1 MARSLAGIPVKD
13 LTSAARRG
21 VSAARSSYTDRRGRT
36 DHLGLSIALRTA
48 LGPADD
54 AIDVGA
60 HLGDVTRQILT
71 SSPRGKVLAV
81 EPLPH
86 MAADLRRTLPSSV
99 IVEEVALN
107 DDEPGEVEFLHVKN
121 DPGYSG
127 LRERDYPQA
136 PEFEKLTVK
145 TQRLD
150 TLVEQHG
157 LKPRLI
163 KIDVEGAELLVL
175 RGARKTIAE
184 HRPVILVEHGS
195 AAEGYGES
203 PATFFDL
210 CAELELRIFD
220 FDGRDPYT
228 RQGFIDAVGPE
239 GYFNFLL
246 RP

>member
-1 MARSLAGIPVKD
+1 MARPRQFQVRPIV
-13 LTSAARRG
+13 SAARRG

-48 LGPADD
+48 LGPGDD

-60 HLGDVTRQILT
+60 HTGDVTRQILT
-71 SSPRGKVLAV
+71 SAPGGKLLAV

-86 MAADLRRTLPSSV
+86 LAAALRSTMPGSV
-99 IVEEVALN
+99 IVEQVALT
-107 DDEPGEVEFLHVKN
+107 DAEPGEVEFLHVKN

-127 LRERDYPQA
+127 LRERDYPQD
-136 PEFEKLTVK
+136 PEFERLTVQ

-150 TLVEQHG
+150 ALVEQHG
-157 LKPRLI
+157 LRPKLI
-163 KIDVEGAELLVL
+163 KIDVEGAELHVL
-175 RGARKTIAE
+175 RSARRTITE
-184 HRPVILVEHGS
+184 FKPVVIVEHGS

-210 CAELELRIFD
+210 ATELGLRVFN
-220 FDGRDPYT
+220 FDGHDPYD
-228 RQGFIDAVGPE
+228 RQGFIDAVGPD